1 MKRRDLIKKL
11 KDAGFVLARN
21 GANHDVYVRGNVT
34 EPVPRHSEIP
44 EGLAKSILRRN
55 NIV

>member
-11 KDAGFVLARN
+11 KDAGFVLVRN

>member
-1 MKRRDLIKKL
+1 MKRRDLVKKL
-11 KDAGFVLARN
+11 TDAGFVLARN
-21 GANHDVYVRGNVT
+21 GGNHDVYARGNVT

-44 EGLAKSILRRN
+44 EGLAKSILKRN

>member
-21 GANHDVYVRGNVT
+21 GANHDIYVRGNVT
-34 EPVPRHSEIP
+34 EPIPRHNEIP
-44 EGLAKSILRRN
+44 EGLARDILKRN
-55 NIV
+55 NVV